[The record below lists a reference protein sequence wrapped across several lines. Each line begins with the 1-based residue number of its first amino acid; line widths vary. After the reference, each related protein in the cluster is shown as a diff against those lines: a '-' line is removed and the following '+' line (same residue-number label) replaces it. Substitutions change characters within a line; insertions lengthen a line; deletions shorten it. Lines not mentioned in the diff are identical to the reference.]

1 MNMKRFAIAK
11 VLFMSAAALFL
22 LSSCGPYAYF
32 CEVEYRKPAEKRG
45 VDLSGNMVSILLGPD
60 CLESDSAAYVSFAE
74 GMAGAIESNL
84 GLDSQ
89 SVFIFT
95 GDTSSA
101 SVFGGSIGSDM
112 VFEIDG
118 IHDGRVEI
126 LDQEYVYSDYSSMMA
141 TYVRI
146 GASIDYKIY
155 DLNSESLA
163 GKASGEDVFMEMTL
177 LSDIDASNAELF
189 NTAVGSKQ
197 EAYGA
202 LGQAFMS
209 AYFPEWVAESRS
221 LLVYDSK
228 TEWVEAY
235 YAACDFKWNEA
246 MEFWMKVV
254 DEGSK
259 REAAAAAYN
268 LAVACEIGGNYDSA
282 IKWLDYADGLVKFPG
297 SSYERSLIVS
307 RSK

>member
-45 VDLSGNMVSILLGPD
+45 VDLSGNMVSILLGP
-60 CLESDSAAYVSFAE
+60 
-74 GMAGAIESNL
+74 NL

-101 SVFGGSIGSDM
+101 SVFGGSIGSDL

-155 DLNSESLA
+155 DLNNESLA